1 MFFYFYEKNFDNYK
15 LLEKI
20 LNKSKE
26 PIKEIELSSGF
37 NTSLTTFKGKN
48 NTNSSEFANFDPL
61 IEKSSTETKLNI
73 NNITDINRDSTEI
86 SEKEG
91 SLFDLKKLHFY
102 DFFFNNIYFKC
113 CKRIKNKDIIDNIN
127 DIIYKYLSI
136 DALLYNQIKLENLFK
151 DYKWN
156 NPLINSIQKNKMV
169 NKLRNSCLK

>member
-1 MFFYFYEKNFDNYK
+1 LFFYFYQKNFDNYK

-91 SLFDLKKLHFY
+91 SFFDLKKLHFY

-113 CKRIKNKDIIDNIN
+113 CKRIKNQDIIDNIN

-156 NPLINSIQKNKMV
+156 NPLIDSIQKNKMV

>member
-1 MFFYFYEKNFDNYK
+1 M
-15 LLEKI
+15 
-20 LNKSKE
+20 
-26 PIKEIELSSGF
+26 
-37 NTSLTTFKGKN
+37 
-48 NTNSSEFANFDPL
+48 

-91 SLFDLKKLHFY
+91 SFFDLKKLHFY

-113 CKRIKNKDIIDNIN
+113 CKRIKNQDIIDNIN